1 MLLCGDHTVTP
12 ELVLLRQDS
21 LVAPSF
27 RDGFTSVSSITHRT
41 TVRDLGQRFNPANL
55 GVDETRRVQL
65 CAMRGRAATS
75 ADSGGADT
83 RLGGS
88 STRTRW

>member
-12 ELVLLRQDS
+12 ELVLLRQDR

-27 RDGFTSVSSITHRT
+27 RDGFTSVSSITHGT
-41 TVRDLGQRFNPANL
+41 TVRDLGQRFNPVNL

-65 CAMRGRAATS
+65 CA
-75 ADSGGADT
+75 DSGGADT
-83 RLGGS
+83 RMGGKFN
-88 STRTRW
+88 TDQMVTVQLL

>member
-1 MLLCGDHTVTP
+1 MHAVLLCGDHTVTP
-12 ELVLLRQDS
+12 ELVLLRQDR

-27 RDGFTSVSSITHRT
+27 RDGFTSVSSFTHGT

-65 CAMRGRAATS
+65 CA
-75 ADSGGADT
+75 DSGGADT
-83 RLGGS
+83 RMGGS